1 MKIEENINE
10 QKVGAIEKTLQIL
23 NAFSEKPYH
32 YSAKDLS
39 TKLKFSKPTVHR
51 ILKTLEKEHYLRHIS
66 ETKYT
71 IGYKAYQMGM
81 VYANNIDIY
90 LEIRRVIEDVAN
102 ITGEQVGYAVLEGID
117 VVSVYES
124 QLQDAR
130 IRYIAGVIY
139 PINSGCYG
147 KVLMAFTYSKE
158 ELIKIVPTLT
168 LKQVSSGAIMDHT
181 ILLEEYLTI
190 KRNGY
195 AQSIDEYLDGTVG
208 IAVPVLKRDGSLAGC
223 IALGSVKSQKFEEK
237 IKSHISK
244 LLEAAKELET
254 VFL

>member
-1 MKIEENINE
+1 
-10 QKVGAIEKTLQIL
+10 
-23 NAFSEKPYH
+23 
-32 YSAKDLS
+32 
-39 TKLKFSKPTVHR
+39 
-51 ILKTLEKEHYLRHIS
+51 
-66 ETKYT
+66 
-71 IGYKAYQMGM
+71 
-81 VYANNIDIY
+81 
-90 LEIRRVIEDVAN
+90 
-102 ITGEQVGYAVLEGID
+102 
-117 VVSVYES
+117 
-124 QLQDAR
+124 
-130 IRYIAGVIY
+130 
-139 PINSGCYG
+139 
-147 KVLMAFTYSKE
+147 
-158 ELIKIVPTLT
+158 
-168 LKQVSSGAIMDHT
+168 MDHT